1 MNKYQYKHAIRNT
14 PEFQKIK
21 EFAKSFDHTI
31 QEHPSI
37 SVISHYRNG
46 QLFGYSDHC
55 SFPVVYPAF
64 HPEFTKPRDVIQ
76 VMTDWRHNYEING
89 SPVYVGVPTNELRPN
104 FPESTME
111 KLGLV
116 KLNRELYYPS

>member
-1 MNKYQYKHAIRNT
+1 MNKYQYKYVPRNT
-14 PEFQKIK
+14 VEFKKMQD
-21 EFAKSFDHTI
+21 FAKSFDHTI
-31 QEHPSI
+31 VEHPSI
-37 SVISHYRNG
+37 NVFAHYRNE

-55 SFPVVYPAF
+55 SFPVIYPAF

-76 VMTDWRHNYEING
+76 TMTDWRHYSQING
-89 SPVYVGVPTNELRPN
+89 SLGYLGVPTKELRPN
-104 FPESTME
+104 FPDETME

>member
-1 MNKYQYKHAIRNT
+1 MQ
-14 PEFQKIK
+14 

-31 QEHPSI
+31 VEHPSI
-37 SVISHYRNG
+37 NVFAHYRNG
-46 QLFGYSDHC
+46 ELFGYSDHC
-55 SFPVVYPAF
+55 SFPIVYPAF

-89 SPVYVGVPTNELRPN
+89 SPAYVGVPTNEFRPN

>member
-1 MNKYQYKHAIRNT
+1 MDKYKYTYVPRNT
-14 PEFQKIK
+14 EAFSKMQ
-21 EFAKSFDHTI
+21 EFAKSFNHTI
-31 QEHPSI
+31 IEHPSI
-37 SVISHYRNG
+37 NVFAHTRNG
-46 QLFGYSDHC
+46 DLFGYSDHC

-64 HPEFTKPRDVIQ
+64 HPEFTRPRDVIQ
-76 VMTDWRHNYEING
+76 VMNDWRHYSEFNG
-89 SPVYVGVPTNELRPN
+89 TLGYIGVPTNGLRPN

>member
-1 MNKYQYKHAIRNT
+1 MNKYQYKYAHPRTA
-14 PEFQKIK
+14 EFEKIQK
-21 EFAKSFDHTI
+21 FAKSFDHQI
-31 QEHPSI
+31 QDHPSI
-37 SVISHYRNG
+37 KVFSHYRNG
-46 QLFGYSDHC
+46 ELFGYSDHC
-55 SFPVVYPAF
+55 SFPIVYPAF

-89 SPVYVGVPTNELRPN
+89 SLGYVGVPTKELRPN
-104 FPESTME
+104 FPDETME